1 MRRVVAHELGHAID
15 LDLLDDNRRES
26 WWSERSIGGDAEW
39 RPETARNDFQTGAGD
54 FAEAVA
60 DVLSGHPTSSKVAG
74 PLDNVDRLFIAGLLG
89 W

>member
-26 WWSERSIGGDAEW
+26 WWAERSIGGDAEW